1 MTGGLKTHGK
11 RSQRMTRMSFS
22 RQKLFE
28 IIALMVAVTSQ
39 TGCDYRWSSSDRE
52 QVRELLVKEI
62 GLPIREQPN
71 EAKVG
76 QGVVANSAPESVNAK
91 LDRGGASPSDPQ
103 SQNYWVDPSLLPILQ
118 WEIIYL
124 GNRPVGYTRRSIEIA
139 TPSQLKDLKVP
150 ASIASS
156 SLLCIE
162 AESRIRITR
171 KTSDQVDQSV
181 TLRTLEKPDGELVG
195 IVGSID
201 TGISKRS
208 FQGLVKDGSL
218 CMEITQ
224 DKVVSNISVPW
235 EPIYRGPF
243 AIEQSLRK
251 APMKLKEVR
260 TVRYLD
266 PFQMVITESRLDA
279 LSDGDTV
286 GLDGSISSR
295 LEIENRS
302 ITQGRNSSSQ
312 LWTDSM
318 GVVRKSYAP
327 GIDRQTFDCDP
338 VTARYVISKE
348 EFDATIFKDLPL
360 LGSFANLPDTGLA
373 NFRVTSDLLGKDGTI
388 SSRTNQTAERINERT
403 WDIQVRRI
411 DALEEASSAESPEQ
425 DTLASAGMIDWKDPA
440 VQRWINLQ
448 TGSGLKLEEQGGG
461 ERSEMKLSE
470 QRRSRANT
478 ARAWIAKA
486 VARTGLDRSIQ
497 TPASTLRERK
507 GDCIDQA
514 ILLTATLR
522 SQEIPA
528 RVAIGFR
535 AEPSSVRPTIRL
547 HLWVEYHDSTKW
559 IPIDSTID
567 DDTVPPDRIKITES
581 TLPSINAY
589 EPILI
594 AIRLIPDIEVT
605 ARTRKP

>member
-1 MTGGLKTHGK
+1 
-11 RSQRMTRMSFS
+11 MSFS
-22 RQKLFE
+22 RQKLFG

-39 TGCDYRWSSSDRE
+39 TGCDYRWNSSDRE
-52 QVRELLVKEI
+52 QVREMLVKEI

-76 QGVVANSAPESVNAK
+76 QGAVANSAPESANAK
-91 LDRGGASPSDPQ
+91 LDRGGASQSDPQ
-103 SQNYWVDPSLLPILQ
+103 SQNDWVDPSLLPILQ

-150 ASIASS
+150 ASIAST

-171 KTSDQVDQSV
+171 KTSDPVDQSV
-181 TLRTLEKPDGELVG
+181 SLRTLEKSDGELVG

-201 TGISKRS
+201 TGISKRH

-218 CMEITQ
+218 GMETTQ

-235 EPIYRGPF
+235 EQNYRGPF

-302 ITQGRNSSSQ
+302 ITQGRSATSL

-318 GVVRKSYAP
+318 GVVRKSYTP

-373 NFRVTSDLLGKDGTI
+373 SFRVTSDLLSKDGTI

-448 TGSGLKLEEQGGG
+448 NGLGPKPEEQGS
-461 ERSEMKLSE
+461 ERSDTELSE

-486 VARTGLDRSIQ
+486 VSRTGLDRNIQ
-497 TPASTLRERK
+497 TPASTLRERR

-522 SQEIPA
+522 SLAIPA

-567 DDTVPPDRIKITES
+567 DDTVPTDRIKITES

-589 EPILI
+589 EPILS

>member
-1 MTGGLKTHGK
+1 MTGGLKTHRK

-22 RQKLFE
+22 RQKLFA

-39 TGCDYRWSSSDRE
+39 TGCDYRWSTSDRE
-52 QVRELLVKEI
+52 QVRAMLVKEI

-71 EAKVG
+71 DAKVD
-76 QGVVANSAPESVNAK
+76 QVVLANSAPESANAQ
-91 LDRGGASPSDPQ
+91 LDRGGSSQSDQQSP
-103 SQNYWVDPSLLPILQ
+103 NHWVDPRLLPILQ

-150 ASIASS
+150 APIASS

-171 KTSDQVDQSV
+171 KTSDPVDQSV
-181 TLRTLEKPDGELVG
+181 TLRTLEKPNGELVA

-218 CMEITQ
+218 GIESTEN
-224 DKVVSNISVPW
+224 KVVSNISVPW
-235 EPIYRGPF
+235 EPNYRGPF
-243 AIEQSLRK
+243 AIEQALRK

-279 LSDGDTV
+279 LSEGDTV

-302 ITQGRNSSSQ
+302 ITQGRNTTSL
-312 LWTDSM
+312 LWTDSK
-318 GVVRKSYAP
+318 GVVRKSYTP

-348 EFDATIFKDLPL
+348 EFEATIFKDLPL
-360 LGSFANLPDTGLA
+360 LGTFANLPDTGLA
-373 NFRVTSDLLGKDGTI
+373 SFRVTSDLLSKDGTI

-425 DTLASAGMIDWKDPA
+425 DTLASAGMIDWKDPS
-440 VQRWINLQ
+440 VQRWIGLQ
-448 TGSGLKLEEQGGG
+448 TGSGPKLEEQGRG
-461 ERSEMKLSE
+461 ERSETKLSE
-470 QRRSRANT
+470 QCRIRANT

-522 SQEIPA
+522 SLEIPA

-589 EPILI
+589 EPILS

>member
-1 MTGGLKTHGK
+1 MIGGLKTQGK

-22 RQKLFE
+22 RQILFG

-52 QVRELLVKEI
+52 QVREMLVKEI

-76 QGVVANSAPESVNAK
+76 QGAVANSAPESANAK
-91 LDRGGASPSDPQ
+91 LDRGGASQSDPQ
-103 SQNYWVDPSLLPILQ
+103 SQNDWVDPSLLPILQ

-150 ASIASS
+150 ASIAST

-171 KTSDQVDQSV
+171 KTSDPVDQSV
-181 TLRTLEKPDGELVG
+181 SLRTLEKSDGELVG

-201 TGISKRS
+201 TGISKRH

-218 CMEITQ
+218 GMETTQ

-235 EPIYRGPF
+235 EQNYRGPF

-302 ITQGRNSSSQ
+302 ITQGRSATSL

-318 GVVRKSYAP
+318 GVVRKSYTP

-373 NFRVTSDLLGKDGTI
+373 SFRVTSDLLSKDGTI

-448 TGSGLKLEEQGGG
+448 NGLGPKPEEQGS
-461 ERSEMKLSE
+461 ERSDTELSE

-486 VARTGLDRSIQ
+486 VSRTGLDRNIQ
-497 TPASTLRERK
+497 TPASTLRERR

-522 SQEIPA
+522 SLAIPA

-567 DDTVPPDRIKITES
+567 DDTVPTDRIKITES

-589 EPILI
+589 EPILS

>member
-1 MTGGLKTHGK
+1 
-11 RSQRMTRMSFS
+11 MSFS

-39 TGCDYRWSSSDRE
+39 TGCDYRGSTSDRE
-52 QVRELLVKEI
+52 QVRAMLVKEI

-71 EAKVG
+71 DAKVD
-76 QGVVANSAPESVNAK
+76 QVVLANSAPESVNAK

-208 FQGLVKDGSL
+208 FQGMVKDGSL
-218 CMEITQ
+218 GMEITQ

-318 GVVRKSYAP
+318 GVVRKSYTP

-448 TGSGLKLEEQGGG
+448 TGSGPKPEEQGGG

>member
-1 MTGGLKTHGK
+1 
-11 RSQRMTRMSFS
+11 MSFS

-39 TGCDYRWSSSDRE
+39 TGCDYRWNSSDRE
-52 QVRELLVKEI
+52 QVREMLVKEI

-91 LDRGGASPSDPQ
+91 LDRGGANPSDPQ

-218 CMEITQ
+218 GMEITQ

-318 GVVRKSYAP
+318 GVVRKSYTP

-448 TGSGLKLEEQGGG
+448 TGSGPKPEEQGGG

-559 IPIDSTID
+559 IPIDSTIG

>member
-1 MTGGLKTHGK
+1 
-11 RSQRMTRMSFS
+11 MSFS
-22 RQKLFE
+22 RQILFG

-52 QVRELLVKEI
+52 QVREMLVKEI

-76 QGVVANSAPESVNAK
+76 QGAVANSAPVSANAK
-91 LDRGGASPSDPQ
+91 LDRGGASQSDPQ
-103 SQNYWVDPSLLPILQ
+103 SQNDWVDPSLLPILQ

-150 ASIASS
+150 ASIAST

-171 KTSDQVDQSV
+171 KTSDPVDQSV
-181 TLRTLEKPDGELVG
+181 SLRTLEKPDGELVG

-201 TGISKRS
+201 TGISKRH
-208 FQGLVKDGSL
+208 FQGMVKDGSL
-218 CMEITQ
+218 GMETTQ

-235 EPIYRGPF
+235 EPNYRGPF

-302 ITQGRNSSSQ
+302 ITQGRNSTSL

-318 GVVRKSYAP
+318 GVVRKSYTP

-373 NFRVTSDLLGKDGTI
+373 SFRVTSDLLSKDGTI

-411 DALEEASSAESPEQ
+411 DALEEASSEESPEQ

-448 TGSGLKLEEQGGG
+448 TGLGPKPEEQGS
-461 ERSEMKLSE
+461 ERSDRELSE
-470 QRRSRANT
+470 QRRSHANT

-486 VARTGLDRSIQ
+486 VSRTGLDRNIQ
-497 TPASTLRERK
+497 TPASTLRERR

-522 SQEIPA
+522 SLAIPA

-567 DDTVPPDRIKITES
+567 DDTVPTDRIKITES

-589 EPILI
+589 EPILS